1 MGPNPDR
8 SAAKIVGDA
17 LHRVGY
23 GEDSIEELLGDDA
36 WTTALDDVP
45 VHARR
50 LPNDPLANM
59 IRLFFLEL
67 PLARADA
74 EAALGGDAVA
84 ALAVTGLASVDD
96 TVVPRSRIAPVAA
109 GILLASDRLSTNPE
123 DDPPDYVST
132 YTPTARLCD
141 LLTPRPRVERALDVG
156 TGNGVHA
163 VLAARH
169 SALVVATDVNERAL
183 TYTQLNAA
191 LSGFDNVECRKGSLF
206 EPVEGEQFDLITCN
220 APYVVSP
227 ERRWV
232 YRDGMLEGDELSQRV
247 VLDAAAHLRDGGF
260 ASLGVSWFGT
270 DEDDPDERVRSWVE
284 QAGCLGWILPNDEAT
299 PLEHAE
305 RWNSHL
311 ADRPEIYGE
320 TLDRWI
326 AYLRQ
331 IGAAVVTEGIVLL
344 HRAGSAA
351 SLRVDEIDEDE
362 LDIADEQIRRAFAA
376 RARLNGANLLDA
388 KLAPVDALHVET
400 KSRRGR
406 VVGAS
411 VVLEEG
417 TWPRFETSARA
428 AQIVGSLDGHRTL
441 RELDASKEAIQLC
454 RDLLELGAVQLNG
467 FASAQ
472 AAAASARRTDRSS

>member
-8 SAAKIVGDA
+8 DAAKLVGDS
-17 LHRVGY
+17 LRRVGY
-23 GEDSIEELLGDDA
+23 GEDAIEELLGEDA

-50 LPNDPLANM
+50 LPNDPLANA

-67 PLARADA
+67 PVPRADA
-74 EAALGGDAVA
+74 EAALGADAVA
-84 ALAVTGLASVDD
+84 ALGVTGLASVGD
-96 TVVPRSRIAPVAA
+96 TIVPHSRIAPVAA
-109 GILLASDRLSTNPE
+109 GIILASDRLSTNPE

-141 LLTPRPRVERALDVG
+141 LLTPRPKVERALDVG

-169 SALVVATDVNERAL
+169 SSHVVATDVNERAL

-191 LSGFDNVECRKGSLF
+191 LSGFENVECRKGSLF
-206 EPVEGEQFDLITCN
+206 EPVDGEQFDLITCN

-232 YRDGMLEGDELSQRV
+232 YRDGMLEGDDLSRRV
-247 VLDAAAHLRDGGF
+247 VLEAAAHLRDGGF

-270 DEDDPDERVRSWVE
+270 DDDDPDERVRAWVE
-284 QAGCLGWILPNDEAT
+284 EAGCLGWILPNDEAT

-311 ADRPEIYGE
+311 ADRPEVYGE

-326 AYLRQ
+326 AYLAGL
-331 IGAAVVTEGIVLL
+331 GAAVVTEGVVLL

-351 SLRVDEIDEDE
+351 SLRVDEIDEEE

-376 RARLNGANLLDA
+376 RAKLNGADLLHA
-388 KLAPVDALHVET
+388 RLEPVDALHVET

-417 TWPRFETSARA
+417 TWPRFDTSARA
-428 AQIVGSLDGHRTL
+428 AEIVSALDGKRTL
-441 RELDASKEAIQLC
+441 RELDASPQAVTLC
-454 RDLLELGAVQLNG
+454 RDLIELGALQLNG
-467 FASAQ
+467 FA
-472 AAAASARRTDRSS
+472 